1 MGSKTLTNVSPK
13 AAVIPKS
20 YLPKIVGFF
29 LKNFGGEEFYSVAL
43 LFGIQN
49 SVVQN
54 LA

>member
-1 MGSKTLTNVSPK
+1 MRGKTLTNLSPK

-20 YLPKIVGFF
+20 YLPKNVFF
-29 LKNFGGEEFYSVAL
+29 LKNFGGEEFYSAAL
-43 LFGIQN
+43 LFSILN